1 MRKISLALATLSYL
15 MPISLF
21 LWLRSAIEPLHGMFV
36 LAMLAG
42 VLVLTLAA
50 SAIATAL
57 RVSAERDLSLPS
69 LPRSSVRYRL
79 ELLFV
84 AAPMALAAML
94 GLAVFLGHAA

>member
-15 MPISLF
+15 LPIVLF

-57 RVSAERDLSLPS
+57 RVSAQRDLSPS

-79 ELLFV
+79 ELLFA
-84 AAPMALAAML
+84 AAPMTLAAML